1 MFVFRSFLIDHSFS
15 LHTMEKELAT
25 IVEEEIDEE
34 EINKLYDTGNVEK

>member
-1 MFVFRSFLIDHSFS
+1 
-15 LHTMEKELAT
+15 MEKELAT